1 MDKIVFQSEDLQR
14 QYDKRYEELRKIAE
28 SPALKT
34 EILWDK
40 TAAKYAETIA
50 RAASHGRG
58 RASEGC
64 SNTAGQAAADFFG
77 EVHEP

>member
-50 RAASHGRG
+50 RVRLLM
-58 RASEGC
+58 
-64 SNTAGQAAADFFG
+64 G
-77 EVHEP
+77 EEELQKDVPTRLDKQLRTFLEKCMN